1 MPPKRKRGRDEEE
14 PSPTAAPAVR
24 AKKASSSSS
33 AAAGGGHA
41 KKKSREKGAW
51 NAEVLAREDS
61 FVNLLTAIGD
71 SPCLYSEAAVRHH
84 MKSVGCATNDVAV
97 VKLIGLAAR
106 KFADDIIK
114 GAWDFHRQSIE
125 AGTPGVEHGHLSLSE
140 LKFALREKGIMIK

>member
-1 MPPKRKRGRDEEE
+1 MPPKRKRGRDEDE

-24 AKKASSSSS
+24 AKR
-33 AAAGGGHA
+33 AAATGAGA

-61 FVNLLTAIGD
+61 FVNLLKAIGD

-125 AGTPGVEHGHLSLSE
+125 AGTPGVEHGHFSLSE